1 MAFLGNLAQL
11 FIPFQVKP
19 YKNYFSHN
27 FPQSTSYKVHFFGF
41 ELINFLKVVIRTYT
55 F

>member
-11 FIPFQVKP
+11 FIPFQAKP
-19 YKNYFSHN
+19 YKNCFSHN
-27 FPQSTSYKVHFFGF
+27 FPQSIFYKVHFFGF
-41 ELINFLKVVIRTYT
+41 ELISFLMVVIRTYT